1 MDVEQAAVAHQGE
14 GVEKVADDDTA
25 TVLEL
30 YKTAVEMAD
39 RTSARRAGANSF
51 FLTLNTALAA
61 VVGIVSSARK
71 PPPHGNLPTFDAYGL
86 VLTAIAGIVLSLTWR
101 ALLKYYRRLNGAKF
115 DVINKLEERLPVQPY
130 TDEWQILHPDETI
143 GGDAPS
149 LPFWRI
155 VKRFERWRRDTKF
168 REATVVEQVVPLVF
182 VVIYLALAFRVLA
195 Q

>member
-1 MDVEQAAVAHQGE
+1 
-14 GVEKVADDDTA
+14 VADDDTD

-86 VLTAIAGIVLSLTWR
+86 VLTAVAGIVLSLTWR
-101 ALLKYYRRLNGAKF
+101 ALLRYYRRLNGAKF
-115 DVINKLEERLPVQPY
+115 DVINKLEERLPVKPY
-130 TDEWQILHPDETI
+130 TDEWAILHPPSKAGET
-143 GGDAPS
+143 PTRWTRW
-149 LPFWRI
+149 WRKK
-155 VKRFERWRRDTKF
+155 VKH

-182 VVIYLALAFRVLA
+182 VVIYLALAIRVIA

>member
-1 MDVEQAAVAHQGE
+1 MA
-14 GVEKVADDDTA
+14 ADDTD

-39 RTSARRAGANSF
+39 RTSARRVGANSF

-71 PPPHGNLPTFDAYGL
+71 PPPHGNLPTFDAYGV

-101 ALLKYYRRLNGAKF
+101 ALLRYYRRLNGAKF
-115 DVINKLEERLPVQPY
+115 DVINEMEKRLPVKPY
-130 TDEWQILHPDETI
+130 TDEWAILHPLPKAGET
-143 GGDAPS
+143 PTKWTRW
-149 LPFWRI
+149 WRKK
-155 VKRFERWRRDTKF
+155 VKH

-182 VVIYLALAFRVLA
+182 VMMYLALAIRVIA

>member
-1 MDVEQAAVAHQGE
+1 
-14 GVEKVADDDTA
+14 VADEDTA

-101 ALLKYYRRLNGAKF
+101 ALLKYYRRLNAAKF
-115 DVINKLEERLPVQPY
+115 DVINGLEKRLPAQPY
-130 TDEWQILHPDETI
+130 TDEWNILHPDEPV
-143 GGDAPS
+143 GGDVSS

-155 VKRFERWRRDTKF
+155 VKRLQRWRRDTKF

-182 VVIYLALAFRVLA
+182 VVIYLALAIRVLA

>member
-1 MDVEQAAVAHQGE
+1 
-14 GVEKVADDDTA
+14 VADDDTD

-71 PPPHGNLPTFDAYGL
+71 PPPHGNMPTFDAYGL
-86 VLTAIAGIVLSLTWR
+86 VLTAVAGIVLSLTWR
-101 ALLKYYRRLNGAKF
+101 ALLRYYRRLNAAKF
-115 DVINKLEERLPVQPY
+115 DVINTLEERLPARPF
-130 TDEWQILHPDETI
+130 TDEWSILHPEPPAGEKPPGMWTRW
-143 GGDAPS
+143 
-149 LPFWRI
+149 WRKK
-155 VKRFERWRRDTKF
+155 VQH
-168 REATVVEQVVPLVF
+168 REATIVEQVVPLVF
-182 VVIYLALAFRVLA
+182 VVIYLALAIRVLA

>member
-1 MDVEQAAVAHQGE
+1 MAN
-14 GVEKVADDDTA
+14 DDMS

-71 PPPHGNLPTFDAYGL
+71 PPPHGNLPTFDPFGL
-86 VLTAIAGIVLSLTWR
+86 ILTAVAGVVLAFTWR
-101 ALLKYYRRLNGAKF
+101 ALLRYYRRLNGAKW
-115 DVINKLEERLPVQPY
+115 DVINGLEKRLPAQPF
-130 TDEWQILHPDETI
+130 TDEWALLHATSQAEEGTP
-143 GGDAPS
+143 PK
-149 LPFWRI
+149 WRGW
-155 VKRFERWRRDTKF
+155 WRREVKH

-182 VVIYLALAFRVLA
+182 VAIYVALAIRVLL